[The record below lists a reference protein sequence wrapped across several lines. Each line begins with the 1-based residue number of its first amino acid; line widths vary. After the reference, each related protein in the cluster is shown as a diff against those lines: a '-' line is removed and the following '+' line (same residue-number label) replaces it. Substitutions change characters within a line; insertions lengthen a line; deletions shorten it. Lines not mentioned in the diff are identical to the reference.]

1 MDPLQFIDAGE
12 TEDRIFITKTVNEG
26 ILEYT
31 TAGYLTKGENGIS
44 FLDSSG
50 EPTDN
55 TTLQDYGN
63 SVSWIPARGDDG
75 TPLTGNLLSDAG
87 AKIDNS
93 EVIPKYVV
101 SIEWNS
107 EGTGIFDEVAS
118 RLYNSGP
125 EGSVQR
131 QLGILIDDK
140 MYSSPQILRQSYQGS
155 AQIEGNFTPEKAAE
169 LANLLKFGALPMP
182 LKKPPLYQERVSATL
197 GKDFIDMSWTAGI
210 IGIVLVMLFMILYYR
225 FPGFLASLAL
235 IFYGVLVLMLFKLI
249 PVTLSLAGLGGFILS
264 IGMAVDANVLIFERV
279 KEEIRTGRTLGAAVE
294 VGFNRAWSAIRDSNI
309 TTIIVCLI
317 LYWLGSSIVA
327 SAPVT
332 GFALTLGLGVIISML
347 TAIIVTRTLLRI
359 AVSSPLSQRTALFR
373 IDRGR
378 NK

>member
-1 MDPLQFIDAGE
+1 
-12 TEDRIFITKTVNEG
+12 
-26 ILEYT
+26 
-31 TAGYLTKGENGIS
+31 
-44 FLDSSG
+44 
-50 EPTDN
+50 
-55 TTLQDYGN
+55 
-63 SVSWIPARGDDG
+63 
-75 TPLTGNLLSDAG
+75 
-87 AKIDNS
+87 
-93 EVIPKYVV
+93 
-101 SIEWNS
+101 
-107 EGTGIFDEVAS
+107 
-118 RLYNSGP
+118 
-125 EGSVQR
+125 
-131 QLGILIDDK
+131 